1 MPIIFI
7 LEMVLSYPS
16 FIVENYFSSLLLMY
30 RQTVDRKNSTG
41 LEHIN
46 IPSDLS
52 FIRDYRMLLYII
64 DIMEKMLSLWNTN
77 LFFFFHIDS
86 SRFMT

>member
-1 MPIIFI
+1 MDK
-7 LEMVLSYPS
+7 E
-16 FIVENYFSSLLLMY
+16 
-30 RQTVDRKNSTG
+30 NSTG

-77 LFFFFHIDS
+77 LFFFFS
-86 SRFMT
+86 YRQF